1 MMRNQRQNGFAYD
14 YFRRR
19 GQTLLSLITDMGP
32 GFLVTIGFID
42 PGNIATNVVAGAS
55 FGYKLL
61 WVVPLGTVILILFQ
75 EMAARLGVCNR
86 VCLSEAV
93 CPMVGPIWSLPLGGL
108 ALLGSAATVLAELL
122 GAAVGLNLLFGLPL
136 LVGGILTAVVIA
148 SVIWSQEY
156 HHVEDLIVAM
166 VGLIGLAYLIEI
178 FIARPAWGEVAHH
191 LVVPHL
197 DHASAYTA
205 ISVLGAIVMPSN
217 LYLHSAIVQN
227 RDWSGSRMR
236 HEFFDTTVSM
246 VVGGVINAAII
257 IVAAAVFY
265 RHGLPVNGLDDAART
280 LEPIAG
286 TLARTVF
293 ALALVLAGLA
303 AGITG
308 AMAGSYAVGGFFPW
322 RRGAAGAR
330 GRGAHRW
337 GAHRWGAGGRGTGR
351 PATDLQV
358 TPEPGWHHAS
368 RPFRTG
374 FLIVLGLAVT
384 GLALTRN
391 PLSTMVLSQALL
403 GVMLPFTI
411 IPLLI
416 LTGRP
421 SLMGKWVNPPAVK
434 ALGWA
439 IAIVVIGLNGYLLY
453 TLIW

>member
-1 MMRNQRQNGFAYD
+1 MAANHHHNRNWPTYD
-14 YFRRR
+14 YIRGR

-42 PGNIATNVVAGAS
+42 PGNIATNVVAGAA
-55 FGYKLL
+55 FGYRLL
-61 WVVPLGTVILILFQ
+61 WVVPLGTLILILFQ
-75 EMAARLGVCNR
+75 EMAARLGVSQR
-86 VCLSEAV
+86 LCLSEAV
-93 CPMVGPIWSLPLGGL
+93 CPMVGPGWSIPLGGL
-108 ALLGSAATVLAELL
+108 ALIGSAATVLAELL

-136 LVGGILTAVVIA
+136 LAGGLLTAVVVA
-148 SVIWSQEY
+148 AVIWSQEY

-166 VGLIGLAYLIEI
+166 VGLIGLAYLVEI
-178 FIARPAWGEVAHH
+178 FISRPAWGEVAHY
-191 LVVPHL
+191 LAVPHL
-197 DHASAYTA
+197 DHASAYAA

-217 LYLHSAIVQN
+217 LYLHSAIVQSRN
-227 RDWSGSRMR
+227 WSGDRMR

-286 TLARTVF
+286 AMARTVF

-303 AGITG
+303 SGITG
-308 AMAGSYAVGGFFPW
+308 AMAGSYAAGGFFPW
-322 RRGAAGAR
+322 RRRRVADKPRVDVSVSPVSVGPAAA
-330 GRGAHRW
+330 A
-337 GAHRWGAGGRGTGR
+337 
-351 PATDLQV
+351 
-358 TPEPGWHHAS
+358 PEPGWHHAS
-368 RPFRTG
+368 GPFRVG
-374 FLIVLGLAVT
+374 FLVVLGLAVA

-416 LTGRP
+416 LTSRP
-421 SLMGKWVNPPAVK
+421 ALMEKWVNPPVVK
-434 ALGWA
+434 VLGWA
-439 IAIVVIGLNGYLLY
+439 IAAVVIGLNGYLLY
-453 TLIW
+453 TIVW